1 MNYAGLNTCDST
13 NGDGLRVSLFV
24 SGCSLHCKGCFN
36 KEAWDKNFG
45 KEFTEETL
53 NTIIEALRSPYID
66 GLSILGGDPLEPY
79 NIPTVSH
86 LVALVKKM
94 LPEKT
99 IWLWTGRK
107 YENIKDLALLN
118 YVDVLITDPFIER
131 KKCHGKYFG
140 SSNQRVFRKDRV
152 FWKSS
157 GSTKDFIRDYSCETE
172 GQS

>member
-53 NTIIEALRSPYID
+53 GTLIEALRSPYID

-86 LVALVKKM
+86 LVALVKQM
-94 LPEKT
+94 FPEKT

-107 YENIKDLALLN
+107 YENIKDLALLK
-118 YVDVLITDPFIER
+118 YIDVLITEPFIER

-140 SSNQRVFRKDRV
+140 SSNQRVLR
-152 FWKSS
+152 KSS
-157 GSTKDFIRDYSCETE
+157 SNPKEFIKDHSCETE
-172 GQS
+172 P